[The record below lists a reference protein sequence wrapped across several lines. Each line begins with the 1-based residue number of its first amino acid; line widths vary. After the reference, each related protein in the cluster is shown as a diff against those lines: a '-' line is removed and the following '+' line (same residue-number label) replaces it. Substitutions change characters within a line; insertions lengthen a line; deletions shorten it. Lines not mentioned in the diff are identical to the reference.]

1 MTITPAETHHD
12 EVGRYFIGDP
22 PRLYYARILR
32 SKTVM
37 LRVGGE
43 WEAGPD
49 TRMTTDTAFYDLQED
64 GRS

>member
-43 WEAGPD
+43 CEAD
-49 TRMTTDTAFYDLQED
+49 
-64 GRS
+64 